1 MTPRNKIMQL
11 IDLREAKI
19 RIRTAGAL
27 AAKATTLGLT
37 LESHANILLILIR

>member
-1 MTPRNKIMQL
+1 MQL

-27 AAKATTLGLT
+27 AAKAATLGLT
-37 LESHANILLILIR
+37 LESHANILLTLIR